1 MGRKES
7 GAADLDRLANT
18 ERLVSV
24 VIPVFNAGKFIDETI
39 GTVRS
44 QTYDCWELILVD
56 DGSSDDG
63 IEKIEKWCR
72 EDERIRLIVKEKT
85 KAYSGEEYR
94 RRPCE
99 GKVYCVSRRG

>member
-1 MGRKES
+1 MERKMGRKES

-72 EDERIRLIVKEKT
+72 EDERIRLIVKEKN
-85 KAYSGEEYR
+85 
-94 RRPCE
+94 E
-99 GKVYCVSRRG
+99 GVARARNTGVDHAKGRYIA

>member
-24 VIPVFNAGKFIDETI
+24 VIPVFNAGKFIDEAI

-72 EDERIRLIVKEKT
+72 EDERIRQIGRAHV
-85 KAYSGEEYR
+85 
-94 RRPCE
+94 
-99 GKVYCVSRRG
+99 

>member
-39 GTVRS
+39 GTMGR
-44 QTYDCWELILVD
+44 QMTE
-56 DGSSDDG
+56 
-63 IEKIEKWCR
+63 
-72 EDERIRLIVKEKT
+72 
-85 KAYSGEEYR
+85 
-94 RRPCE
+94 
-99 GKVYCVSRRG
+99 